1 MDTLLMTYREMML
14 ADKVYMNAVLHHEW
28 QIILELVSLR
38 FFVSHYVYREEIIY
52 LLTKFTKERAWTC
65 SVAGSLISCQ

>member
-14 ADKVYMNAVLHHEW
+14 ADKVYMNAALPS
-28 QIILELVSLR
+28 QMADRPRICQMR

-52 LLTKFTKERAWTC
+52 LLTKFNKERAWTYEFNRKKM
-65 SVAGSLISCQ
+65 